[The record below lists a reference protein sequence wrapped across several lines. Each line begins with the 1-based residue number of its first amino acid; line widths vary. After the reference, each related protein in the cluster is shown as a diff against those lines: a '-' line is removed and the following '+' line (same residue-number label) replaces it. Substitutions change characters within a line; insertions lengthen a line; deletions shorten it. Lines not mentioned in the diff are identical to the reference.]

1 LLSKKEICIVC
12 CGLVSTGLSA
22 FALGI
27 SSAHAAGPTGPGES
41 VGFPG
46 DATVPPD
53 GISGDASA
61 AAEAGKT
68 DFMSLYTGYSYAEDS
83 NFYYLGGSAALNGD
97 SSRRGFLIEGF
108 AGWGDYSYLN
118 SSVPGG
124 KVDADLTELSVL
136 LGYQVFAGKV
146 ELSASAGVDWQDTRL
161 SPKDD
166 TNPVAGSETDFIAT
180 ANMEAPL
187 SERFDFKLYGAYSIV
202 NETYWAK
209 SRIGYKF
216 GESRRFKVGP
226 EGAFY
231 GNENQDSQQVGAF
244 ISVPVGKRLDL
255 SFAGGFNFVANDE
268 FFEELESGG
277 RTLFSAGSFGGLGG
291 LTDGG
296 YASVTLST
304 WF

>member
-1 LLSKKEICIVC
+1 MTMMESEASGALRRGRSMVSKKALCIICCALLSTIA
-12 CGLVSTGLSA
+12 LSV

-27 SSAHAAGPTGPGES
+27 SSAHAAGPNGPGES

-53 GISGDASA
+53 GIDGDASA

-97 SSRRGFLIEGF
+97 SSRPGFLIEGF

-124 KVDADLTELSVL
+124 KVDADANQLSVL

-166 TNPVAGSETDFIAT
+166 MNPVAGSETDFIAT
-180 ANMEAPL
+180 GYEDAPSRAL
-187 SERFDFKLYGAYSIV
+187 GSKIVWWLFDCERDLLDQRAR
-202 NETYWAK
+202 
-209 SRIGYKF
+209 RI
-216 GESRRFKVGP
+216 
-226 EGAFY
+226 
-231 GNENQDSQQVGAF
+231 Q
-244 ISVPVGKRLDL
+244 I
-255 SFAGGFNFVANDE
+255 
-268 FFEELESGG
+268 
-277 RTLFSAGSFGGLGG
+277 
-291 LTDGG
+291 
-296 YASVTLST
+296 
-304 WF
+304 W